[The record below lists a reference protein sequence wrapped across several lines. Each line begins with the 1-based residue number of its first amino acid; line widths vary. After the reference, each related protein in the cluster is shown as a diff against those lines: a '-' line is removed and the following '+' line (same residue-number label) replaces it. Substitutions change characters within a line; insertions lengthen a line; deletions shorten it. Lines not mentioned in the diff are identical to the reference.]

1 MLKQINHSSRL
12 KNFAPV
18 KPEIEQAWSIHQSSL
33 PLSFRSQLSNKKQLL
48 MPSDRSSVL
57 TPRSV
62 NPKFQIQIDTNFSP
76 NSYDSFESKQ
86 LRLNT

>member
-1 MLKQINHSSRL
+1 
-12 KNFAPV
+12 
-18 KPEIEQAWSIHQSSL
+18 
-33 PLSFRSQLSNKKQLL
+33 

-76 NSYDSFESKQ
+76 NSYDSLESMQ